1 MAHILEWIKSDSL
14 FNASDIICEKI
25 TDLMVRMYD
34 FNALVADDAQKEV
47 IESWRKELTF
57 IRIAVDKV
65 FVAGL
70 PLKSIAFTEP
80 KKEKDND
87 NSD

>member
-1 MAHILEWIKSDSL
+1 MAHILEWIESSSL

-34 FNALVADDAQKEV
+34 FSVLVADDAQKEV

-70 PLKSIAFTEP
+70 PLESIAFTEP

-87 NSD
+87 S